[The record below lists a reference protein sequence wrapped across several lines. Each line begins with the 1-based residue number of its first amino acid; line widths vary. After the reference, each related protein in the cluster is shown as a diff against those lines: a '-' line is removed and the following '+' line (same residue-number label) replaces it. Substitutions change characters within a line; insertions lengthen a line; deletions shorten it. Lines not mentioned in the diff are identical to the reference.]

1 MKIIIKSIIISLLT
15 FVLMLSCQIV
25 RPLGEEQ
32 KSDKIEVEAYQFKA
46 KLKQKKNPASFDLN
60 IFQTDSVIAFTA
72 KGYMNKG
79 AMKGILTPDSLKAY
93 FPLTNEHISEKI
105 TDFFALINCS
115 GSPPNFNF
123 FRLFSETPEF
133 LKKNSSA
140 IVDILELS
148 PDRVKYN
155 IRFYECWWY
164 LDITY
169 DKKDYGWRIRQFK
182 FGDGKNSTLSGQ
194 RHQYKQDTNI
204 KRNFFEYSV
213 PFDAVRITP

>member
-1 MKIIIKSIIISLLT
+1 MITSLLV
-15 FVLMLSCQIV
+15 FVFILSCQIGQPV
-25 RPLGEEQ
+25 GEE
-32 KSDKIEVEAYQFKA
+32 KRNNKIEVEAYQFKA

-60 IFQTDSVIAFTA
+60 IFQTDTVIAFTA

-93 FPLTNEHISEKI
+93 FPLTNEHVSEKVS
-105 TDFFALINCS
+105 DFFALINCS
-115 GSPPNFNF
+115 GSPPKFNF

-133 LKKNSSA
+133 LRENSRA
-140 IVDILELS
+140 IVDIVELS
-148 PDRVKYN
+148 QDRVKYN

-169 DKKDYGWRIRQFK
+169 DRKDDGWRIRQFK

-194 RHQYKQDTNI
+194 RHQYRQDASVKT
-204 KRNFFEYSV
+204 NFFRYSV
-213 PFDAVRITP
+213 PFDAIRITP